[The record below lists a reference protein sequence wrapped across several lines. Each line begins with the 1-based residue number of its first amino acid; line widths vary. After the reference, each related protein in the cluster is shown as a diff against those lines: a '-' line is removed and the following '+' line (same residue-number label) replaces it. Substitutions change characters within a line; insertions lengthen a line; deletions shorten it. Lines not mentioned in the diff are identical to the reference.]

1 MDRINENYLIT
12 DSISVGGVEYV
23 LGVHTNHQN
32 MYVTW
37 ECVGG
42 DDYRRGYYCNSEV
55 SAKADLINR
64 ALHAVEYWAY
74 QKTHCETYIDYR
86 AIEELISPAG
96 REEM

>member
-37 ECVGG
+37 ECIDG
-42 DDYRRGYYCNSEV
+42 DDYRWGHYHNSEV
-55 SAKADLINR
+55 KAKADLLNR
-64 ALHAVEYWAY
+64 ALHAVEYWTYLA
-74 QKTHCETYIDYR
+74 THKEVYINYSE
-86 AIEELISPAG
+86 IEKLITDDKP
-96 REEM
+96 EEV